1 MTSKKMLYVR
11 SDDFWGYDSS
21 EFDAALNFY
30 TYTWVVPKA
39 MYEDMDESDQSRL
52 FPCALFYVQ
61 GVTDNHNFL
70 TLSVDVDGEVAKVK
84 GMQGAKRRTRTF
96 EVGVPFSYQV
106 GSLTMK
112 EAPAGSENIGEVE
125 EAVKDGSATS
135 EGTFIIS
142 QFLTDADS
150 IAEAVGL
157 TTAAEA
163 EGFVSPLEVPAT
175 PSEFEPQSSATN
187 PMEESYSA
195 EEISDAYPQESAQTG
210 GESSGRGVPV
220 AYGSGSSQ
228 NLEPPVVV
236 DEEMAAEELSDFY
249 PQSSAEVGGVAS
261 GRGVPISYGSGS
273 SQNVEPPTIEDMEAE
288 EVSDFYPQSSAEIG
302 GEASGRGVPVSYGS
316 GSSQNV
322 EPPVVVDDD
331 YMDFEA
337 TGEPDEPYDQGY
349 DDELDESL
357 GMRDG
362 PERDFE
368 QSKKDRRDESKGM
381 TKAWGE
387 RPYSSVDTM
396 DAETAIVET
405 GLPVIPDSYGND
417 SATEMSGRGVPVWY
431 GSAEFTQEGLG
442 RSGVSGY
449 VTFDGEIMR
458 CMVCRKAA
466 RQAYGPESDPFFSCG
481 EQLCMVEAEMMQ
493 KGTPLEVRAE
503 QGYDDRD
510 DESIGMRHR
519 GSYKQSLKDRRD
531 ESKGMEKSLGHRPYS
546 DVETMDADWQHGRRG
561 AGGRFRNKR
570 EVRNEV
576 FGESVANE
584 MRGYWRTGIVGTEP
598 VVGDDVARSNDAKRF
613 NYFSKPAVYNENTRS
628 WSKGPNYR
636 QAHKIAKGVAW
647 RQVEKLGL
655 AAEAEVLV
663 AESRFDKLAD
673 KIAAQYEKKGKSAK
687 EAMRI
692 GQATAYKIGA
702 EKYGRQGMAALA
714 RAGRRRANMAAEDYG
729 YDEIPAN
736 SDDTNPMAYARLGA
750 YDYPIIPNSTGG
762 DSAGGS
768 GYGVPQW
775 YGADSFEGD
784 RMIDNFEEAAP
795 PRLPVKGIVAAIIG
809 LGIGVWYAKK

>member
-70 TLSVDVDGEVAKVK
+70 TLSVDVDDDVAKVK

-125 EAVKDGSATS
+125 EAVKDGSATM

-157 TTAAEA
+157 TAAAEA
-163 EGFVSPLEVPAT
+163 EGFVSPMEVPAT

-236 DEEMAAEELSDFY
+236 DEEMAAEEVSDFY

-381 TKAWGE
+381 AKAWGE
-387 RPYSSVDTM
+387 RPYSTVDTM
-396 DAETAIVET
+396 DAQTEIVET

-417 SATEMSGRGVPVWY
+417 SATEMGGRGVPVWY
-431 GSAEFTQEGLG
+431 GSAEH
-442 RSGVSGY
+442 
-449 VTFDGEIMR
+449 
-458 CMVCRKAA
+458 
-466 RQAYGPESDPFFSCG
+466 
-481 EQLCMVEAEMMQ
+481 
-493 KGTPLEVRAE
+493 E

-531 ESKGMEKSLGHRPYS
+531 ESKGMEKSLGRRPYS
-546 DVETMDADWQHGRRG
+546 DVGTMDAEWQHGRRG
-561 AGGRFRNKR
+561 AGGRFRSKR
-570 EVRNEV
+570 DVRNEV
-576 FGESVANE
+576 FGDSVANE

-598 VVGDDVARSNDAKRF
+598 VVGDDVARSNPQKRF
-613 NYFSKPAVYNENTRS
+613 DYFSKPAVYNENTRS

-702 EKYGRQGMAALA
+702 EKYGPQGMAALA
-714 RAGRRRANMAAEDYG
+714 RAGRRRAKMAAEDYV
-729 YDEIPAN
+729 YEEIPAN

-750 YDYPIIPNSTGG
+750 YDIPVIPNSTGG